1 MNEIN
6 EDTPY
11 KQILDETNQLI
22 QVSRRSDFTMLY
34 ANMAA
39 RKFTAHASKEY
50 YGMKCYKYMM
60 GAEEQCPF
68 CPMRQMEDKVSMMTE
83 VDNGK
88 QVFSVKTKKI
98 MWEGEEAFVEYAVDI
113 TAIRR
118 AEQVFESQMQLL
130 LQSIPEAQGI
140 FHLDLTQDK
149 WLSSNGVSANIQF
162 LQNIPTVDTLIRQV
176 SEYIPDEVMQKNFIK
191 SFSRENLIES
201 YKSGKTEII
210 QELLS
215 YYEDE
220 SVRWTKMTARLI
232 MNPNTGNLE
241 CILYG
246 MDINEEKFYKDRIKI
261 VEKEKEL
268 LMETARR
275 DVLTG
280 VYSKKAFKQL
290 AEDYIKHGESTS
302 FTIIFLDIDHF
313 KKVNDTLG
321 HLMGDE
327 VIIDY
332 ANKLQTIFA
341 NKDVISRFG
350 GDEFCLLI
358 KEIPLYKLKDK
369 LEFTLER
376 LKNTYTDGENSVS
389 VTVSIGAA
397 FCESTSDIYF
407 ALDLADK
414 ALYEAKEKGRDR
426 YCIKK
431 WDGGIIHG

>member
-1 MNEIN
+1 MREIN
-6 EDTPY
+6 DPIPY

-34 ANMAA
+34 ANKAA
-39 RKFTAHASKEY
+39 RKFTDHASKEY
-50 YGMKCYKYMM
+50 YGRKCYKYMM
-60 GAEEQCPF
+60 GLEEQCPF
-68 CPMRQMEDKVSMMTE
+68 CPMRQMEDKTSMMTE
-83 VDNGK
+83 VDNGN

-98 MWEGEEAFVEYAVDI
+98 MWDGEEAFVEYAMDI

-130 LQSIPEAQGI
+130 IQSIPEAQGI

-162 LQNIPTVDTLIRQV
+162 LQDIPTVDTLIRQV
-176 SEYIPDEVMQKNFIK
+176 SKYIPDEVMQKEFIK
-191 SFSRENLIES
+191 SFSRESLIES
-201 YKSGKTEII
+201 YESGKTEVV

-246 MDINEEKFYKDRIKI
+246 MDINEEKFYKDRIQI
-261 VEKEKEL
+261 VEKEKKL

-280 VYSKKAFKQL
+280 VYSKKAFHQL
-290 AEDYIKHGESTS
+290 AEDYIKHSESNS
-302 FTIIFLDIDHF
+302 FTVIFLDIDHF
-313 KKVNDTLG
+313 KKVNDTFG

-341 NKDVISRFG
+341 NKDIISRFG

-358 KEIPLYKLKDK
+358 KEIPFYKLQDK

-376 LKNTYTDGENSVS
+376 LKNTYTDGENSVT
-389 VTVSIGAA
+389 VTVSVGAA
-397 FCESTSDIYF
+397 FCECASDVHF
-407 ALDLADK
+407 ALNLADK
-414 ALYEAKEKGRDR
+414 ALYEAKEKGRDC
-426 YCIKK
+426 YCIKE
-431 WDGGIIHG
+431 WDGGSIHG

>member
-83 VDNGK
+83 VDNGN

>member
-1 MNEIN
+1 MKKID
-6 EDTPY
+6 EDNPY

-39 RKFTAHASKEY
+39 RKFTPHASKEY
-50 YGMKCYKYMM
+50 YGVRCYKYMM
-60 GAEEQCPF
+60 GQEEQCPF
-68 CPMRQMEDKVSMMTE
+68 CPMLQMSGKTSMITE
-83 VDNGK
+83 IDNGN

-98 MWEGEEAFVEYAVDI
+98 MWEGEEAFVEYAMDI

-140 FHLDLTQDK
+140 FHLNLTQDK

-162 LQNIPTVDTLIRQV
+162 LQDIPTVDTLISQV
-176 SEYIPDEVMQKNFIK
+176 SEYIPDGLMRKKFIK
-191 SFSRENLIES
+191 NFSRESLIQSYES
-201 YKSGKTEII
+201 AKTEVV

-215 YYEDE
+215 YYEDD

-232 MNPNTGNLE
+232 MNPNTGDLE

-246 MDINEEKFYKDRIKI
+246 MDINEEKFYKDRIQT

-280 VYSKKAFKQL
+280 VYSKKAFEQL
-290 AEDYIKHGESTS
+290 SEDYIKHGDSSS

-327 VIIDY
+327 VIIDC

-341 NKDVISRFG
+341 HKDIIARFG
-350 GDEFCLLI
+350 GDEFCLLL
-358 KEIPLYKLKDK
+358 KEIPFYKLQDK
-369 LEFTLER
+369 LEFMLEYM
-376 LKNTYTDGENSVS
+376 KSTYTDGADSVT

-397 FCESTSDIYF
+397 FCERTSDVRF
-407 ALDLADK
+407 ALNLADK
-414 ALYEAKEKGRDR
+414 ALYEAKEKGRDG
-426 YCIKK
+426 YCIKE
-431 WDGGIIHG
+431 WDGGIIDG

>member
-1 MNEIN
+1 MKKTD
-6 EDTPY
+6 EDNPY

-39 RKFTAHASKEY
+39 RKFTSHASKEY
-50 YGMKCYKYMM
+50 YGMRCYKYMM
-60 GAEEQCPF
+60 GQEEQCPF
-68 CPMRQMEDKVSMMTE
+68 CPMRQMDDKTSMITE
-83 VDNGK
+83 VDNGN

-130 LQSIPEAQGI
+130 LKSIPEAQGI
-140 FHLDLTQDK
+140 FHLNLTQDK
-149 WLSSNGVSANIQF
+149 WISSNGVSANIQF
-162 LQNIPTVDTLIRQV
+162 LQDIPTVDTLIRQLA
-176 SEYIPDEVMQKNFIK
+176 EYIPDKLMKEKFIK
-191 SFSRENLIES
+191 AYSRESLLHS
-201 YKSGKTEII
+201 YDSAKTEVV

-246 MDINEEKFYKDRIKI
+246 MDINEEKFYKERIQK

-280 VYSKKAFKQL
+280 VYSKKAFEQL
-290 AEDYIKHGESTS
+290 SEEYIQHGQSSS

-327 VIIDY
+327 VIIDC

-341 NKDVISRFG
+341 HKDIISRFG

-358 KEIPLYKLKDK
+358 KEIPLCKLQDK
-369 LEFTLER
+369 LEYMREY
-376 LKNTYTDGENSVS
+376 LKNTYTDGQDSVT

-397 FCESTSDIYF
+397 FCERTSDVRF
-407 ALDLADK
+407 ALNLADK
-414 ALYEAKEKGRDR
+414 ALYEAKEQGRDG
-426 YCIKK
+426 YCIKE
-431 WDGGIIHG
+431 WDGGIIDG

>member
-1 MNEIN
+1 MKEIN
-6 EDTPY
+6 DAIPY

-22 QVSRRSDFTMLY
+22 QVSRRSDFTMRY

-39 RKFTAHASKEY
+39 RKFTAHASEEY

-60 GAEEQCPF
+60 GVDEQCPF
-68 CPMRQMEDKVSMMTE
+68 CPMRQMEDKISMMTE
-83 VDNGK
+83 VDNGN

-140 FHLDLTQDK
+140 FHLNLTQDK

-162 LQNIPTVDTLIRQV
+162 LQDIPTVDTLIRQV
-176 SEYIPDEVMQKNFIK
+176 SEYIPDEVMQKKFIK
-191 SFSRENLIES
+191 NFSRESLINS
-201 YKSGKTEII
+201 YESGKTEVIE
-210 QELLS
+210 ELLS

-232 MNPNTGNLE
+232 MNPNTGDLE

-246 MDINEEKFYKDRIKI
+246 MDINEEKFYKDRIKM

-280 VYSKKAFKQL
+280 VYSKKAFEQL
-290 AEDYIKHGESTS
+290 SEDYVKQGGSDS

-341 NKDVISRFG
+341 NKDIISRFG

-358 KEIPLYKLKDK
+358 KEIPLYKLQDK

-397 FCESTSDIYF
+397 FCSSASDIHF

>member
-1 MNEIN
+1 MKEIN
-6 EDTPY
+6 DAIPY

-39 RKFTAHASKEY
+39 RKFAVLASEEH

-68 CPMRQMEDKVSMMTE
+68 CPMRQMEDKISMMTE
-83 VDNGK
+83 IDNGN

-118 AEQVFESQMQLL
+118 AEKVFESQMQLL

-140 FHLDLTQDK
+140 FHLNLTQDK

-162 LQNIPTVDTLIRQV
+162 LQDIPTVDMLIRQV
-176 SEYIPDEVMQKNFIK
+176 SEYIPDEVMQKKFIK
-191 SFSRENLIES
+191 NFSRESLINS
-201 YKSGKTEII
+201 YESGKTEIVE
-210 QELLS
+210 ELLS

-232 MNPNTGNLE
+232 MNPHTGDLE

-246 MDINEEKFYKDRIKI
+246 MDINEEKFYKDRIKV

-280 VYSKKAFKQL
+280 VYSKKAFEQL
-290 AEDYIKHGESTS
+290 SEDYIKHGDSES

-313 KKVNDTLG
+313 KKINDTLG

-341 NKDVISRFG
+341 NKDIISRFG

-397 FCESTSDIYF
+397 FCECASDIYQ
-407 ALDLADK
+407 ALNLADK

-426 YCIKK
+426 YCIKE